1 MPCPRRMKNFKG
13 SFRRGKSGDRLHNDS
28 YRETLKISIH
38 SGKTALPS
46 AVEKDTL
53 IKGLFLM
60 HGVFKGIAEN
70 EIRIEK
76 VVPRGQNLAG
86 QERAE

>member
-1 MPCPRRMKNFKG
+1 MKNFKG
-13 SFRRGKSGDRLHNDS
+13 GFRRGKSGDRLHNDS

-46 AVEKDTL
+46 AVENDTL

-60 HGVFKGIAEN
+60 HGVFKGIAED